1 MGRLVNQL
9 SEVIV
14 EEGGSMFFLDQQ
26 IGPEKQLS
34 LVDQCFLYLIL
45 NLEEL
50 SNPPAEVDSKAT
62 ASQSSI
68 GRYL

>member
-50 SNPPAEVDSKAT
+50 SSPPAKAD
-62 ASQSSI
+62 
-68 GRYL
+68 

>member
-1 MGRLVNQL
+1 MRLLLKKVDQC
-9 SEVIV
+9 SFV
-14 EEGGSMFFLDQQ
+14 DQQ
-26 IGPEKQLS
+26 IGPEKLLS
-34 LVDQCFLYLIL
+34 LVEQCFLYLIL

-50 SNPPAEVDSKAT
+50 SSPPAKADSKAT